1 MNRTGRNALFSA
13 GVRMENGALGKKFDT
28 YLKRE
33 FVTESINIKGL
44 ADHHI
49 WSTIKTLPAALPEPS
64 SMDRGPRT
72 GVTEGVS
79 LSALEVVIYL
89 QSAFSSS
96 NRLNVVD

>member
-1 MNRTGRNALFSA
+1 
-13 GVRMENGALGKKFDT
+13 MENGALGKKFDT

-72 GVTEGVS
+72 GVTGAVSASHVDFCTGVG
-79 LSALEVVIYL
+79 AD
-89 QSAFSSS
+89 
-96 NRLNVVD
+96 NGRRLLRAEPWF